1 MTRRYQ
7 DAHCIEDFRELARR
21 AMPRMVF
28 DFIDGGAGTEST
40 LRENRNAFD
49 RIRLVGSAP
58 VNVAARSLATQLFG
72 KSWAMPVIIGPT
84 GLAGAA
90 WPKAD
95 LCLARAAAEA
105 GIPFVMSTAATA
117 KMEDVAAAAQGNA
130 WFQLY
135 LFRDRTLSARLLDR
149 ARDLR
154 FQAIEVTVDNAIP
167 GRRLR
172 DDRNGFSLPL
182 RWTPRKI
189 AGLLRTPGW
198 TWRTARAGAPRLELM
213 AGELG
218 LKATHTIAE
227 TMQAQL
233 DPSLQWEDIRWVRDR
248 WPGKLVVKGLLDPAQ
263 ARRAMEIGADA
274 VVISNHGGRQ
284 LDGAVAPIDMLP
296 EFADA
301 TRGRLP
307 LLVDS
312 GFRTGSDIARAL
324 ALGATAVQIGRPTL
338 YAVASGGEP
347 AVTRALNILRQ
358 ELDVCYCLMGAARTD
373 AIHQGMVRRTG
384 GHAVPVQAREEQELA

>member
-1 MTRRYQ
+1 MTRAYLN
-7 DAHCIEDFRELARR
+7 AHCIEDFRELARR
-21 AMPRMVF
+21 SLPRMVF
-28 DFIDGGAGTEST
+28 DFIDGGAGSESS
-40 LRENRNAFD
+40 LRENRDAFE

-58 VNVAARSLATQLFG
+58 VDVSARSQATQIFG
-72 KSWAMPVIIGPT
+72 RSWAMPLIIGPT

-90 WPKAD
+90 WPRAD
-95 LCLARAAAEA
+95 LCLARAAAKA

-117 KMEDVAAAAQGNA
+117 TMEEVAEAAQGHA

-135 LFRDRTLSARLLDR
+135 VFRDRALSARLIER
-149 ARDLR
+149 ARTLG
-154 FQAIEVTVDNAIP
+154 FGAIEVTVDNAIP

-182 RWTPRKI
+182 RWTPAKI
-189 AGLLRTPGW
+189 ASLLARPGW
-198 TWRTARAGAPRLELM
+198 TWRTAWGGAPRLELM
-213 AGELG
+213 AAELD
-218 LKATHTIAE
+218 LKSTHTISQ

-233 DPSLQWEDIRWVRDR
+233 DPTLQWDDIQWVRDR

-263 ARRAMEIGADA
+263 GRRAMQIGADA

-284 LDGAVAPIDMLP
+284 LDGAVAPVSMLP
-296 EFADA
+296 EFVQA
-301 TRGRLP
+301 TQGKLA

-347 AVTRALNILRQ
+347 AVTRALDILRA
-358 ELDVCYCLMGAARTD
+358 ELDVCQCLMGAAQTSD
-373 AIHQGMVRRTG
+373 IHGGMVRQRG
-384 GHAVPVQAREEQELA
+384 AHHPEKELA